1 LRLLRGRDAGTG
13 PTSRP
18 PGRLAVRR
26 LRKVRRW
33 RHPDLDGGLHDFPG
47 AVHQERPGPAHP
59 DDRPRPARHSAGSQ
73 HRQPGRGVCAG
84 RLPGRH
90 LAGCGDFRSREHRD
104 DPGRP
109 RGWPPL
115 GQAGGGVERGDRR
128 GRTDP
133 GRRRHRG
140 RSSRLKLLPIHGDV
154 WRSQTEGPPTISD
167 VPEKPDLEQVQLAAD
182 GHVATVTLNRPEQ
195 RNPLSATMLRDLA
208 SAFTWCRDESDVR
221 VVILTGAGR
230 VFCAGADLSSFDGE
244 MTGLERYHSRDLF
257 VDLFVLMAELGK
269 PIVGRINGHALAGGL
284 GLACS
289 CDMLVAVDTA
299 TFGTP
304 EINVGIWPMMIQA
317 ILSRNIP
324 RKVLLE
330 MEMLGDRWTADQLH
344 SLGVINRVVPHE
356 QLDPTVTEI
365 AEQLAKKSPVRMR
378 PKDPPSAP
386 VSVPEG
392 S

>member
-1 LRLLRGRDAGTG
+1 VT
-13 PTSRP
+13 
-18 PGRLAVRR
+18 V
-26 LRKVRRW
+26 
-33 RHPDLDGGLHDFPG
+33 
-47 AVHQERPGPAHP
+47 
-59 DDRPRPARHSAGSQ
+59 
-73 HRQPGRGVCAG
+73 
-84 RLPGRH
+84 
-90 LAGCGDFRSREHRD
+90 
-104 DPGRP
+104 
-109 RGWPPL
+109 
-115 GQAGGGVERGDRR
+115 
-128 GRTDP
+128 
-133 GRRRHRG
+133 
-140 RSSRLKLLPIHGDV
+140 
-154 WRSQTEGPPTISD
+154 
-167 VPEKPDLEQVQLAAD
+167 KPDLEQVLLAAA
-182 GHVATVTLNRPEQ
+182 GHIATVTLNRPEQ

-244 MTGLERYHSRDLF
+244 MTGLERYRSRDLF

-304 EINVGIWPMMIQA
+304 EINIGIWPMMIQA

-365 AEQLAKKSPVRMR
+365 AEQLAKKSPVAMR
-378 PKDPPSAP
+378 LGRDSFYRQQDMDFRAAIHYLHGQFLL
-386 VSVPEG
+386 VSQTEDSREG
-392 S
+392 IKAFFEKREPDFKGQ